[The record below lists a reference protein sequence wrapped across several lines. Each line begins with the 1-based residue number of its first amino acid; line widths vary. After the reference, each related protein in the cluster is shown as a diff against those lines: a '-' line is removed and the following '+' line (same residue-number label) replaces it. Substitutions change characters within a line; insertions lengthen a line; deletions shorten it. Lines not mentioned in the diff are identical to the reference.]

1 MQQKNCFF
9 CSFAHKTIIFN
20 IADVFFNTFRSNNQQ
35 RHLIQEEPQEEPIN
49 EFTYYFFENYL
60 VNLSSTFLKG
70 RKMASQSL
78 QREQFF

>member
-9 CSFAHKTIIFN
+9 CSFAHKTVIFN
-20 IADVFFNTFRSNNQQ
+20 ITDVFFNTFRSNNQQ
-35 RHLIQEEPQEEPIN
+35 RHLIQEEPIN

-60 VNLSSTFLKG
+60 VNLIPTFLKG